1 MKRTVAAGSCL
12 LAEPLA
18 KCGCRTSLNLSSV
31 AENMYEIK
39 DLLNSTLHRWHA
51 GYDGS
56 TYLGADAVEGP
67 YKWLDGATGEQLDN
81 EMQAEVSL
89 LALELVATPGRAG
102 AMSTGAAITD
112 PLFWMIHPIFEKAWQ
127 LLRLAPRY
135 AHYDM
140 TWRNGSC
147 YGSSL
152 HDHQAFTGVL
162 GGEPGHYYT
171 NAELIDL
178 LDPTTVPYIYTGF
191 TQWGNCHWAP
201 ECPDCGKHITD
212 DGGEGGATTRDARAA
227 SVLVGDGGAA

>member
-1 MKRTVAAGSCL
+1 
-12 LAEPLA
+12 
-18 KCGCRTSLNLSSV
+18 
-31 AENMYEIK
+31 
-39 DLLNSTLHRWHA
+39 
-51 GYDGS
+51 
-56 TYLGADAVEGP
+56 
-67 YKWLDGATGEQLDN
+67 
-81 EMQAEVSL
+81 MQAEVSL

-162 GGEPGHYYT
+162 GGEPGSRAIAQFLKMSRCMDLVEA
-171 NAELIDL
+171 AE
-178 LDPTTVPYIYTGF
+178 
-191 TQWGNCHWAP
+191 AR
-201 ECPDCGKHITD
+201 
-212 DGGEGGATTRDARAA
+212 DGGLYVPEEIPA
-227 SVLVGDGGAA
+227 L